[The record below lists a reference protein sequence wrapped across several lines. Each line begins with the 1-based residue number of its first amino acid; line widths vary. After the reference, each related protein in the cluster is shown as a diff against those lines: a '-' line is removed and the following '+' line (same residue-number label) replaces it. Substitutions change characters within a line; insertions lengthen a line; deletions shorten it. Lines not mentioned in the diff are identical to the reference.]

1 MFESRHSDYLKE
13 AEKPHFQGQYLED
26 AVFRCFI
33 GNFVEFPIKLSGRER
48 TAAEWNYV
56 AEATR
61 RKRLM
66 RMFFLAAGF
75 CM

>member
-33 GNFVEFPIKLSGRER
+33 ENFVEFSDKALR
-48 TAAEWNYV
+48 TGAHCGGVELC
-56 AEATR
+56 R
-61 RKRLM
+61 
-66 RMFFLAAGF
+66 
-75 CM
+75 